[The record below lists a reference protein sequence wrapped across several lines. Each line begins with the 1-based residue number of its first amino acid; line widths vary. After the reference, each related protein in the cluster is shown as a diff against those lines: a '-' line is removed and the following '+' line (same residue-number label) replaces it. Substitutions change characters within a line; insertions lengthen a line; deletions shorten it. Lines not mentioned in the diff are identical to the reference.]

1 MNKLEF
7 IDILKQKLSLLPQ
20 NELDERINFYSEII
34 DDYIEDGYNE
44 IDAVSKLGSV
54 DDVVNEI
61 LKDTSILKLA
71 KNKFKPKTKLEPWVI
86 LLIILSFPIWF
97 TLLVSLLSV
106 VLSLYVSFW
115 SIVISLW
122 AVFGTLIACAVG
134 GIISGIVFLFTN
146 SKMTGLLLI
155 SVGLVCS
162 GLAVF
167 CYFGIVTLT
176 KLLLKFGKFVILS
189 IKKLFIRKE
198 NKND

>member
-34 DDYIEDGYNE
+34 DDYIEDGISE
-44 IDAVSKLGSV
+44 EDAVSKLGSI
-54 DDVVNEI
+54 DDVVSEV

-71 KNKFKPKTKLEPWVI
+71 KNKFKPKSKLEPWVI

-97 TLLVSLLSV
+97 TLLVSFLSV

-155 SVGLVCS
+155 SGGLVCS